1 MGRSRLLETG
11 FGSKGKAEE
20 GRAREKAIK
29 YSVESTDTISLD
41 GCLNVE
47 ESIKLHEALA
57 QLTSPSFSTTSSFGS
72 SRYGSSENLHSMA
85 SPKGS
90 SNNLLQGASSPT
102 GGSSRKMAKSA
113 SQTQLGKSNSQA
125 RPEVD
130 IVTAKNSLAQ
140 LLRNPQVTNRPFL
153 VLKISAVSKF
163 WDVLDSV
170 CGLWS
175 DSLTSISLQG
185 KAVDASKRLVMV
197 TVLGSVGP
205 LRALVDADASVQA
218 VIGAALQIYA
228 REGRLPAMGLD
239 SSWFDLYS
247 GHVSFSDALE
257 PFQPIK
263 PLNARNFVMVKRQFQ
278 REDVVRQRQQQK
290 KVTKPTSWLEDVW
303 GFGTWWAKVVM
314 AASPAFLQGTENKS
328 AKAWLHEL
336 EAQPSAIPSF

>member
-140 LLRNPQVTNRPFL
+140 LLRNP
-153 VLKISAVSKF
+153 
-163 WDVLDSV
+163 
-170 CGLWS
+170 
-175 DSLTSISLQG
+175 QG

>member
-1 MGRSRLLETG
+1 MGRSRSVETG

-29 YSVESTDTISLD
+29 YSVDSTDTISLD

-47 ESIKLHEALA
+47 ESLKLHEALA
-57 QLTSPSFSTTSSFGS
+57 QLTYTSYSNSSFGS
-72 SRYGSSENLHSMA
+72 SRYGSSENLYKDMT
-85 SPKGS
+85 SPPRS
-90 SNNLLQGASSPT
+90 SDNLLQGSSSPT
-102 GGSSRKMAKSA
+102 GGSSKKMAKSA
-113 SQTQLGKSNSQA
+113 SQAQLGRPNSQA
-125 RPEVD
+125 RSEVD
-130 IVTAKNSLAQ
+130 IVSAKNSLSQ
-140 LLRNPQVTNRPFL
+140 LLRNP
-153 VLKISAVSKF
+153 
-163 WDVLDSV
+163 
-170 CGLWS
+170 
-175 DSLTSISLQG
+175 QG

-197 TVLGSVGP
+197 TFLGSVGP
-205 LRALVDADASVQA
+205 LRALVDAEASVQA

-263 PLNARNFVMVKRQFQ
+263 PLNARNFVMVKRQVQ
-278 REDVVRQRQQQK
+278 REEVVRMQK

-336 EAQPSAIPSF
+336 EAQPTAIPSY